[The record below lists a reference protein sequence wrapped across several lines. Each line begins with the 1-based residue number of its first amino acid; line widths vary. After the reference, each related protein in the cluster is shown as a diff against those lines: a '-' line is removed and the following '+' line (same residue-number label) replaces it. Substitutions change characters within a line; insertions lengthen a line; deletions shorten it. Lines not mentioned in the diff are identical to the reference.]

1 MSFHC
6 SLAYL
11 PSRLRQWSAVAE
23 AWCSGWSAG
32 TIKVSMERNVETLR
46 QPVLL
51 ALAWKSGTTNL
62 TSARDAL
69 EAFAKLR

>member
-1 MSFHC
+1 
-6 SLAYL
+6 
-11 PSRLRQWSAVAE
+11 
-23 AWCSGWSAG
+23 
-32 TIKVSMERNVETLR
+32 MERNVETLR